1 MDKEKTISK
10 QQRSKSRKFVCSTWA
25 LSGKKNLFS
34 FLIGKMHASKVH
46 DRSDDAICREFEKK
60 ITVRILG
67 TLSETNIKPL
77 WRDTPSKQSLTE
89 DEFRV

>member
-1 MDKEKTISK
+1 
-10 QQRSKSRKFVCSTWA
+10 
-25 LSGKKNLFS
+25 
-34 FLIGKMHASKVH
+34 MHASKVH